1 MMQSSS
7 DLSKLVLKS
16 SFQEFTNVIYNQML
30 FLNDVCGD
38 SNTRL
43 QYLRLKSNGT
53 NKLHYTQYGECFKE
67 LVSKKDASKLETEA
81 IKVFL
86 QAVISGSVKFRDSEG
101 NVDITRVYCM
111 SYLFVSGSFKDKMEA
126 IFRLIDENGDG
137 FLTRTEVEKF
147 FRIVLSDVFNFFKT
161 CTENPKDLAAFKFTP
176 EYISQIKKLLPEFEK
191 IFDISKL
198 ERLVTGAFTADTNHD
213 GLISYDEWMNWLAT
227 GHYKEEWGTISLLFE
242 SY

>member
-7 DLSKLVLKS
+7 DLSKEILKS

-30 FLNDVCGD
+30 FLNDICGD

-43 QYLRLKSNGT
+43 QYLRSKSNGT
-53 NKLHYTQYGECFKE
+53 NQLHYTQYGECFKE
-67 LVSKKDASKLETEA
+67 LVAKKDASKLETEP

-86 QAVISGSVKFRDSEG
+86 QTVISASTKFRDSDG
-101 NVDITRVYCM
+101 NIDITRVYCM
-111 SYLFVSGSFKDKMEA
+111 SYLFVSGSFKDKMQA
-126 IFRLIDENGDG
+126 IFLLIDENGDG

-147 FRIVLSDVFNFFKT
+147 FKIVLSDVFRMFKA
-161 CTENPKDLAAFKFTP
+161 CTETNDLAAFKFKP
-176 EYISQIKKLLPEFEK
+176 EYISLIKKLLPEFEQ